1 MKVILKILAAILL
14 ATLVISNFFFGGIN
28 IIEGKNLFF
37 PYSDTEFAPN
47 YTLKKFDLIKKG
59 QRIEEVEK
67 ILGKP
72 LFEYKD
78 SIINS
83 IEYVYTSDGKLKKN
97 NKDGY
102 FAWYRSTIYFDS
114 MNKVS
119 KIDKGWSFD

>member
-14 ATLVISNFFFGGIN
+14 ATLVISNIFFGGIN
-28 IIEGKNLFF
+28 IIEGKNLFL

-47 YTLKKFDLIKKG
+47 YTPKKFDLIKKG
-59 QRIEEVEK
+59 QTIKEVEK

-97 NKDGY
+97 NKDGD

-114 MNKVS
+114 VNEVS